1 LASSL
6 SRLKTSLDAQV
17 AKLSVN
23 ERRLLL
29 VLTLVATAG
38 LAYLAFSFQLAARN
52 DHTEA
57 QNRFSEAEQAA
68 GRATSGALASDLAR
82 GKAEVREWTW
92 QGSTIEVAQ
101 VRAQSQI
108 AEIAANTGLANAEI
122 KTSDKFETAGD
133 VTLAPFEIQAP
144 FSWPALAG
152 FMSGLTATGK
162 GFVVEQVQL
171 TTDRDMKVRIS
182 LKAPLTVIAAP
193 KAQPKT
199 AGKAAVKAAAPASP
213 ALKGKTS

>member
-1 LASSL
+1 MASSFT
-6 SRLKTSLDAQV
+6 RLKTSLDAQV
-17 AKLSVN
+17 AKLSAN

-29 VLTLVATAG
+29 ILTLIATGG
-38 LAYLAFSFQLAARN
+38 LFYLAFSFQLSARH

-57 QNRFSEAEQAA
+57 QTRFSEAEQAA

-82 GKAEVREWTW
+82 GKAQVREWTW
-92 QGSTIEVAQ
+92 QGSTVEVAQ

-122 KTSDKFETAGD
+122 KTSDHFETAGD

-144 FSWPALAG
+144 FSWPALSG

-182 LKAPLTVIAAP
+182 LKAPLTVIGAPRTPPKPAA
-193 KAQPKT
+193 KT
-199 AGKAAVKAAAPASP
+199 AVKAAVK
-213 ALKGKTS
+213 GKTS